1 VKVLHL
7 VAGEL
12 TGGAARGAYWLH
24 RGLREIG
31 VDSHVLTNGRETYG
45 DPSVTSL
52 CKSGADKVRF
62 ALSNRLENLP
72 IHLYRKRQGLIYNTG
87 VNGIDITRHPLYE
100 SADIIHLHWINGL
113 VNMHSLRK
121 VKKPLIW
128 TMRDMWPMTGG
139 CHVALEC
146 DGYRGGCGKCPQ
158 LGSKMAYDLSRAVFM
173 YKKQMLPTN
182 AIMVGISNWISGCAR
197 ESKLFCKHRVITIS
211 NNIDTQEFSP
221 IGKGV
226 AKTLLSLP
234 EGKKIIL
241 LGSTNIADPWKG
253 FDLFKT
259 ALEYLD
265 KSKIHLMVFGKASSQ
280 SLSGLGVSY
289 SLLGVV
295 TDTLSLRAAYSAAD
309 LYVAPYRMDSFGKT
323 LAESMSC
330 GTPVVCFDASGPKDI
345 VEHKVSGYRAKPF
358 DSRDLAD
365 GMQWMLSASED
376 VYSVLCENA
385 RLRAV
390 AQFDSL
396 VIARK
401 YKALYEEVE
410 K

>member
-1 VKVLHL
+1 
-7 VAGEL
+7 
-12 TGGAARGAYWLH
+12 
-24 RGLREIG
+24 
-31 VDSHVLTNGRETYG
+31 
-45 DPSVTSL
+45 
-52 CKSGADKVRF
+52 
-62 ALSNRLENLP
+62 
-72 IHLYRKRQGLIYNTG
+72 
-87 VNGIDITRHPLYE
+87 
-100 SADIIHLHWINGL
+100 
-113 VNMHSLRK
+113 
-121 VKKPLIW
+121 
-128 TMRDMWPMTGG
+128 
-139 CHVALEC
+139 
-146 DGYRGGCGKCPQ
+146 
-158 LGSKMAYDLSRAVFM
+158 
-173 YKKQMLPTN
+173 MLPTN

-330 GTPVVCFDASGPKDI
+330 GTPVVCFDATGPKDI
-345 VEHKVSGYRAKPF
+345 VKYKETGYKAVPF
-358 DSRDLAD
+358 EPEDLAA
-365 GMQWMLSASED
+365 GINWVLSRSEAEYAALIAAS
-376 VYSVLCENA
+376 
-385 RLRAV
+385 RKRAV
-390 AQFDSL
+390 EQFDST
-396 VIARK
+396 VVARQYREL
-401 YKALYEEVE
+401 YKRSSTAVG
-410 K
+410 